1 MFHMTTTRS
10 DWADL
15 SRPGVIPD
23 SLAGYVD
30 YYSKN
35 EPKADAVVFGSERIT
50 YRQLKKDIDHC
61 ARAMLACGLDK
72 GDRVAMLCTP
82 RPEFWTVFLAATH
95 IGLTWVGLNPA
106 YRRDE
111 LRHIVADCQPK
122 MLFSIAQFEGRAY
135 GDDLIALMNEFP
147 SVEKLIAID
156 EDIQGAVSLGDFL
169 LQAAD
174 TPDSRYRS
182 AILFANAQ
190 DAALLVYTSGTTGK
204 PKGALLS
211 NHGLTR
217 GATMQATHFGIEN
230 QQVVVNFPINHVA
243 CVADT
248 CATTLVKGG
257 KIVFQE
263 RFDPVAT
270 LQAMQDEKCSL
281 IAGVPTMLQMMLD
294 QPGFDQYDLS
304 SVECVVW
311 GGAAMPRDG
320 IARLR
325 NTCPRLLS
333 VYGLTESSANI
344 VFSQEGDSLEALA
357 ESIGKPDASIECR
370 IVDDAGNLCT
380 QGSTGELQFRADF
393 FFLGYWNQ
401 PQASRDAFS
410 EDGWLKTGDIGFLR
424 DDGNLELV
432 GRKSEMFK
440 SGGENVYPREIEVIL
455 ESLPEVAMAAVI
467 GVPDDVFQEVGHAF
481 VMLEP
486 GQQITADELRDLCKN
501 KLANYKVPKIFEVR
515 LSLPVLPVGKI
526 DKQTLKQ
533 EALTTS

>member
-1 MFHMTTTRS
+1 MNEAS
-10 DWADL
+10 SNQVDSSGPVAP
-15 SRPGVIPD
+15 PG
-23 SLAGYVD
+23 SLAEYVG
-30 YYSKN
+30 YYSQLKP
-35 EPKADAVVFGSERIT
+35 EAEAVVFGSHRIT
-50 YRQLKKDIDHC
+50 YSQLRKDVDRY
-61 ARAMLACGLDK
+61 AQALLACGFKK

-95 IGLTWVGLNPA
+95 IGLTWVGLNPG

-111 LRHIVADCQPK
+111 LRHIVSDCQPK
-122 MLFSIAQFEGRAY
+122 MIFSLAQIEGREY
-135 GDDLIALMNEFP
+135 SDDLSALMAEFP
-147 SVEKLIAID
+147 SVEELVAID
-156 EDIQGAVSLGDFL
+156 GAISGAAPLGDFL
-169 LQAAD
+169 SRSED
-174 TPDSRYRS
+174 ITDSYYRS
-182 AILFANAQ
+182 ASLSVNIQ

-204 PKGALLS
+204 PKGALIS
-211 NHGLTR
+211 NLGLTR
-217 GATMQATHFGIEN
+217 GATMQATHFTVKN
-230 QQVVVNFPINHVA
+230 PQVVVNFPINHVA

-263 RFDPVAT
+263 RFEPGTT
-270 LQAMQDEKCSL
+270 LQAIQNEKCTL
-281 IAGVPTMLQMMLD
+281 MAGVPTMLQMMLD
-294 QPGFDQYDLS
+294 QPGFNQYDLS
-304 SVECVVW
+304 SVECIVW
-311 GGAAMPRDG
+311 GGAAMPKDG

-325 NTCPRLLS
+325 KICPRLLS

-344 VFSQEGDSLEALA
+344 VFNNEGDSLDALA
-357 ESIGKPDASIECR
+357 ESIGKPDTSVECR

-401 PQASRDAFS
+401 PEASNDAFS

-440 SGGENVYPREIEVIL
+440 SGGENVYPREIEIIL

-467 GVPDDVFQEVGHAF
+467 GMPDDVFQEVGHAF
-481 VMLEP
+481 VILEP
-486 GQQITADELRDLCKN
+486 GQQITADELRTLCK
-501 KLANYKVPKIFEVR
+501 KRLANYKVPKKFEVR
-515 LSLPVLPVGKI
+515 PSLPVLPVGKI

-533 EALTTS
+533 EALAKN